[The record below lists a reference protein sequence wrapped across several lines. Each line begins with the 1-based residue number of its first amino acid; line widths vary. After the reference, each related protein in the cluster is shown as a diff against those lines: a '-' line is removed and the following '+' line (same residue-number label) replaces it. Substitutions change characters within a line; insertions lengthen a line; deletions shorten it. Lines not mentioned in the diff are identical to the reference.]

1 MIIRANVF
9 IVPIL
14 HPESSGNRSK
24 LNKTQPFAY
33 RSGHCGALLII
44 CIVLSQ
50 SWLRFPENAAAE
62 MTGSE

>member
-24 LNKTQPFAY
+24 LNETQPFVQMP
-33 RSGHCGALLII
+33 GMGIALNNGIEL
-44 CIVLSQ
+44 
-50 SWLRFPENAAAE
+50 ENMEAKILCNLQHLVRRRI
-62 MTGSE
+62 